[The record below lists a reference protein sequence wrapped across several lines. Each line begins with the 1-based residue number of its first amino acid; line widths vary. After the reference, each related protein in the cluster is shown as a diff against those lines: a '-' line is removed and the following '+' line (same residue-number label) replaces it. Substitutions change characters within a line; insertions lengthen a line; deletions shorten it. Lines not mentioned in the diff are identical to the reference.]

1 MQKDLE
7 RGLRKTRSFQTMAEI
22 KKSEFFIVSGQKA
35 YIAEVGEEFRTGYD
49 RRDSRLRV
57 IFDNGTESDVLMRS
71 LQRALRRDGAG
82 RRVTELD
89 AGRFLKAGRTH
100 KARKAAQ
107 FTCSAACPII
117 PISSAHRDVIHK
129 IGVTGGDVESRIA
142 NARLDATFLLADV
155 EVVATY
161 TLFNINRS
169 RLENLLHRFF
179 ATVRLDGASLASR
192 TRLQSR

>member
-1 MQKDLE
+1 
-7 RGLRKTRSFQTMAEI
+7 MAEI

-89 AGRFLKAGRTH
+89 AGPLFEGGPDPQGTESGTIYVLRSLSDHPDIVSAPRRHSQDRRHWRGRRVANRERETGRH
-100 KARKAAQ
+100 V
-107 FTCSAACPII
+107 
-117 PISSAHRDVIHK
+117 SSRRR
-129 IGVTGGDVESRIA
+129 GGGGD
-142 NARLDATFLLADV
+142 
-155 EVVATY
+155 
-161 TLFNINRS
+161 
-169 RLENLLHRFF
+169 LH
-179 ATVRLDGASLASR
+179 A
-192 TRLQSR
+192 LQHQQIKA